1 MGDPKDNHTRTEN
14 ISTLVLVQGLTEHE
28 RQLVEIITR
37 ISSEKAADIVIDSL
51 DDKLVDIVY
60 DKIAQEIGKGVIR
73 KGLWALGIIVTAL
86 AYWSWSWL
94 VSKGIK

>member
-1 MGDPKDNHTRTEN
+1 MGTSQDKELGKENH
-14 ISTLVLVQGLTEHE
+14 STFVLQELSE
-28 RQLVEIITR
+28 REQQIIEIATHR
-37 ISSEKAADIVIDSL
+37 AADRAADIVIDSL

-73 KGLWALGIIVTAL
+73 KGLWALGIIVA
-86 AYWSWSWL
+86 ACVYWSWSWL